1 MVLIGMA
8 LLVYLIAE
16 NVSIEAGAVTFL
28 IVIGIL
34 IVLMAHAD
42 RKGMRAY
49 GNFVD
54 YWADRR
60 YRD

>member
-8 LLVYLIAE
+8 VAVYLIAE
-16 NVSIEAGAVTFL
+16 NVSIEAGAVAFL

-34 IVLMAHAD
+34 IVLMAHVE
-42 RKGMRAY
+42 RKDMRAY